1 LGKSNSKR
9 GVTLQFLCTLVAL
22 VAFIGMV
29 EQVRGNTLRRYF
41 VMMKLE
47 NDAAGAKERMGCM
60 GLVGSFPDTF

>member
-1 LGKSNSKR
+1 
-9 GVTLQFLCTLVAL
+9 VAL

-60 GLVGSFPDTF
+60 GLVG